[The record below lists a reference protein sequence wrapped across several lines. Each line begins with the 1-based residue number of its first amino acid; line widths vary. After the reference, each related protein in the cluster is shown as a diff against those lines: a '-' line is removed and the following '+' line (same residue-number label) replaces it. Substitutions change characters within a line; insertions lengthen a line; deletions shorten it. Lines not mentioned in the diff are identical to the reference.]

1 MHCTIT
7 ESFSAQILFSFHTIF
22 MRISGG
28 NLKGRKVPDKK
39 LHLRPTTNRAKQGL
53 FNILRHKLDW
63 AECTALDLFSGTG
76 SIAYELASNACKQVT
91 AVDISSS
98 NCNFIRTNAK
108 QFNIS
113 NLIIIRSDALSFLRS
128 HSEPYNIIVADPPYD
143 YPHYNVIP
151 QLVFE
156 RNLLKEN
163 GWLIIE
169 HSRRTGFADE
179 PHFVEQRT
187 YGEVNFS
194 FFENKLTEIQ

>member
-1 MHCTIT
+1 
-7 ESFSAQILFSFHTIF
+7 

-53 FNILRHKLDW
+53 FNILRNRIEW
-63 AECTALDLFSGTG
+63 NECTALDLFSGTG
-76 SIAYELASNACKQVT
+76 SIAYELISIGCKQVT

-108 QFNIS
+108 QFNIT

-128 HSEPYNIIVADPPYD
+128 HSEPYDVIVADPPYD
-143 YPHYNVIP
+143 YAHFNVIP
-151 QLVFE
+151 ELVFE
-156 RNLLKEN
+156 RNLLKDS

-169 HSRRTGFADE
+169 HSRRTSFNDS

-194 FFENKLTEIQ
+194 FFRKENTLKEEPAS